1 MPVAIQQSP
10 EKCCTN
16 LVHYSFL
23 HQKSAKKQVVSG
35 EKSPSWDGLQMTGK
49 HRCRMAVLPYPA
61 YKVMLP
67 SSLVRLRHQASY
79 HSPSISSLP
88 KQAKSSTATQTI
100 KRCSTA
106 QTLPGA
112 ESYARG
118 HLLRDAAQ
126 CTHRSLHW

>member
-23 HQKSAKKQVVSG
+23 HQKSARKQVVSG
-35 EKSPSWDGLQMTGK
+35 EKSPSWDGLKVPRQLKDSIFFLLQPRGSQQEIYG
-49 HRCRMAVLPYPA
+49 VL
-61 YKVMLP
+61 VL
-67 SSLVRLRHQASY
+67 
-79 HSPSISSLP
+79 
-88 KQAKSSTATQTI
+88 I

-112 ESYARG
+112 ESCARG
-118 HLLRDAAQ
+118 HLLRDAA
-126 CTHRSLHW
+126 

>member
-23 HQKSAKKQVVSG
+23 RIKSARKQVVSG
-35 EKSPSWDGLQMTGK
+35 EKSPSCDGLKVPRQLNSRLSRQRVT
-49 HRCRMAVLPYPA
+49 RPY
-61 YKVMLP
+61 LE
-67 SSLVRLRHQASY
+67 
-79 HSPSISSLP
+79 
-88 KQAKSSTATQTI
+88 STTQTI

-112 ESYARG
+112 ESYAHG
-118 HLLRDAAQ
+118 HLLRDAA
-126 CTHRSLHW
+126 